1 MTTTKHHPADLTPV
15 TDMEQVRER
24 RAKALL
30 EWRDELGGQWAV
42 ALSHGLP
49 NADDLAYEIEVVER
63 SIGDAH
69 PSMFD
74 AHFSEWIVRDA
85 GRLHEPGS
93 TPASCA
99 MCDVAREGG
108 AA

>member
-1 MTTTKHHPADLTPV
+1 MTTTKHHSADPTPV
-15 TDMEQVRER
+15 TDMQEVRQR
-24 RAKALL
+24 RATALL
-30 EWRDELGGQWAV
+30 ERRDELGRQWAV

-49 NADDLAYEIEVVER
+49 NAEDLAYEIEVVER
-63 SIGDAH
+63 RIGEAH
-69 PSMFD
+69 PSVFD

-93 TPASCA
+93 TPASCE
-99 MCDVAREGG
+99 MCDVAHDG